1 MPTYEYRCQT
11 CRRKFG
17 TFQTYEE
24 YGSIQV
30 VCPHCSSTVVE
41 RTIGKVR
48 VTRGSLGHLADMA
61 DPAALDQIDDDPR
74 KLGQMMREMKSEVGT
89 ELGGEFDEVVDR
101 LEKGQSPD
109 EIEQAFPDIAS
120 GDGD

>member
-11 CRRKFG
+11 CRRKFNRVISY
-17 TFQTYEE
+17 QDYETV
-24 YGSIQV
+24 QV
-30 VCPHCSSTVVE
+30 SCPHCGSGEVT
-41 RTIGKVR
+41 RAIGRVR
-48 VTRGSLGHLADMA
+48 VTRGSFGHLADMA

-74 KLGQMMREMKSEVGT
+74 KLGQMMREMKSEVGA

-109 EIEQAFPDIAS
+109 EIEQAFPDIAA
-120 GDGD
+120 GDES